1 MKITQQIFVFI
12 LLICATVGQ
21 SQVITFAND
30 QGVFLRWSG
39 IHETDVQGYA
49 IYRSENSGE
58 FSKIAETAMVTSPD
72 QLRALLGGKVHLYS
86 SLFGKNI
93 EDGPITAQDFSRI
106 ETESESLFRAVCLIN
121 PDFGTALGESYNDRA
136 VIPGNTYDYRIET
149 IRSGGTGQIFT
160 ASVRAQE
167 TTSIPAVADIQGIGR
182 AQSALI
188 SWQKMSAAM
197 KSGDVVSYNVY
208 RADSPE
214 GSWVQANNFQTL
226 SATVTTNGQ
235 KAEEIRESFQ
245 DPYLKPG
252 KKYYFMVRA
261 MNAFGFEGPSSDVI
275 EVIPVESN
283 TLLSPRSLEA
293 TQLGATA
300 KITWEGARGVDFYE
314 VYLSPTRSNFKR
326 KASLP
331 ATSGPLQTWITKDI
345 VPGEEFFL
353 FVKSLGRSG
362 QSSAPSD
369 TLRVFFV
376 DKQKPDAPTNVR
388 ASAERG
394 VITVSWSPNT
404 ENDLLGYQVERSSD
418 GGYKDLFLLTDAPI
432 AQRSFKDEL
441 PASSETTYGYV
452 VFAVDKSYNRSEP
465 STMVFTRMPDET
477 APQPPIVTG
486 FERVGDSLQFNWQPC
501 VSEDFHHYEI
511 EISDDEANGY
521 KSVLT
526 TNSLSG
532 KARPET
538 DGKYYYRVV
547 AVDRDGNRGA
557 SQPLLKNFEARKQ
570 PDATSE
576 LLVEVDGRNLKVSW
590 APVENQ
596 DVGGYLLTRKDL
608 STGKVL
614 DIAELGSNYNEWLDL
629 YVDLENEYEYTLR
642 TYDSK
647 WRMSSP
653 ARVSYRPDE

>member
-1 MKITQQIFVFI
+1 MKTTQHIFVFI
-12 LLICATVGQ
+12 LLICAFASQ
-21 SQVITFAND
+21 SQVITFSND

-39 IHETDVQGYA
+39 LHEADVQGYA
-49 IYRSENSGE
+49 IYRSENSGD
-58 FSKIAETAMVTSPD
+58 FSKIAETIMVTSPD
-72 QLRALLGGKVHLYS
+72 QLKALLGGKVHLYA

-93 EDGPITAQDFSRI
+93 DEGPITAQDFSRI
-106 ETESESLFRAVCLIN
+106 DSESESLFRAVCLIN
-121 PDFGTALGESYNDRA
+121 PDFGTALGESYNDRT
-136 VIPGNTYDYRIET
+136 VIPGNTYNYRIET
-149 IRSGGTGQIFT
+149 IRSGGTGQSFT

-167 TTSIPAVADIQGIGR
+167 TTSIPAVEDIQGVGR

-188 SWQKMSAAM
+188 SWQKMPAEM

-235 KAEEIRESFQ
+235 KPQEGRESFT
-245 DPYLKPG
+245 DPYLTPG

-261 MNAFGFEGPSSDVI
+261 MNAFGFEGPSSEVV
-275 EVIPVESN
+275 EVIPIESN
-283 TLLSPRSLEA
+283 TLLSPRNLEA

-314 VYLSPTRSNFKR
+314 VYLSPTRSNFAKQ
-326 KASLP
+326 ASLP
-331 ATSGPLQTWITKDI
+331 ATSGPQQTWITKDI
-345 VPGEEFFL
+345 IPGEETYAY
-353 FVKSLGRSG
+353 VKSLGRSG
-362 QSSAPSD
+362 QTSAPSD
-369 TLRVFFV
+369 TLRIFFV
-376 DKQKPDAPTNVR
+376 DKQKPQAPMNVR
-388 ASAERG
+388 ATAERG
-394 VITVSWSPNT
+394 VITISWSPNT
-404 ENDLLGYQVERSSD
+404 EKDLLGYQVERSSD

-432 AQRSFKDEL
+432 TERTYKDEL
-441 PASSETTYGYV
+441 PASSETTYGYFV
-452 VFAVDKSYNRSEP
+452 YAVDKSYNRSEP
-465 STMVFTRMPDET
+465 SIMVFARMPDET

-486 FERVGDSLQFNWQPC
+486 FERVGDSLLLNWQPC
-501 VSEDFHHYEI
+501 LSADFHHYEI
-511 EISDDEANGY
+511 EISESLSSGY
-521 KSVLT
+521 KTILT
-526 TNSLSG
+526 TNSLSC
-532 KARPET
+532 KARPDS
-538 DGKYYYRVV
+538 DGKFYFRVV

-557 SQPLLKNFEARKQ
+557 SQPLIKNFEGKKQ

-590 APVENQ
+590 KAVENQ

-608 STGKVL
+608 STGKVI
-614 DIAELGSNYNEWLDL
+614 DIAELGSNYNDWLDL

-653 ARVSYRPDE
+653 ARVTYRPDE